1 MMITGSRNVIR
12 ALTTTGTDIP
22 KALITTVSRPKR
34 RRKGRT
40 SSAKGIQSSVDPRD
54 AFNTAAT
61 HAITEGKHISSFAS
75 VCDAFRTSSTPDE
88 YAAIPYAL
96 NVTEALGWLMQQEVL
111 VTACSKQSLPVDPI
125 NCDQLTPRLR
135 DETLA
140 SLWCLHSAFYSLS
153 SVVFC
158 KAVCLMDLFITKVKV
173 KPKYAMC
180 VASACYYVASKFE
193 REQDVLLPT
202 VDSLVML
209 SRCGGTSADLTRMV
223 EILLSKLTPATVAKI
238 GACQATAADFLGTF
252 IRLYEIS
259 LVAHTSTET
268 GPQQNKPRSL
278 STFITRQLELALV
291 HSGTT
296 HFRPSCIALALLSLY
311 CSPSIFAD
319 CTSEIGADVTPQ
331 FRLCDLF
338 TLAHVCRLAWNDV
351 EACKAVLLE
360 ALAPTNNPRDVAGHS
375 TDLLG
380 HSPPLVWT
388 LSRRTQRSISTSSP
402 PGLPTIDEEVDE
414 KLSHADLDMARLS
427 IAPTTH
433 RLCGQRPCHEKS
445 TSNGR

>member
-1 MMITGSRNVIR
+1 
-12 ALTTTGTDIP
+12 
-22 KALITTVSRPKR
+22 
-34 RRKGRT
+34 
-40 SSAKGIQSSVDPRD
+40 
-54 AFNTAAT
+54 
-61 HAITEGKHISSFAS
+61 
-75 VCDAFRTSSTPDE
+75 
-88 YAAIPYAL
+88 
-96 NVTEALGWLMQQEVL
+96 MQQEVL
-111 VTACSKQSLPVDPI
+111 VTACSKHSLATDPT
-125 NCDQLTPRLR
+125 NGDQLTSRLR

-140 SLWCLHSAFYSLS
+140 ALWCLHSVFYSLS

-193 REQDVLLPT
+193 RAQDVLLPT

-238 GACQATAADFLGTF
+238 GACQATAADFLETF
-252 IRLYEIS
+252 IHLYETTLS
-259 LVAHTSTET
+259 AHASTEIA
-268 GPQQNKPRSL
+268 PQPNKPWSL
-278 STFITRQLELALV
+278 STFISRQLELALV
-291 HSGTT
+291 HSETT
-296 HFRPSCIALALLSLY
+296 RFRPSCISLALLSLY
-311 CSPSIFAD
+311 CSPSMFVDGA
-319 CTSEIGADVTPQ
+319 SEVGADGTPQ

-338 TLAHVCRLAWNDV
+338 TLAHVCRLAWSDV

-360 ALAPTNNPRDVAGHS
+360 ALGSTNTLHSVAGHS
-375 TDLLG
+375 ANLLS

-402 PGLPTIDEEVDE
+402 PGLPTIDEVDE
-414 KLSHADLDMARLS
+414 KLSHAELDMARLT
-427 IAPTTH
+427 IAPAAH
-433 RLCGQRPCHEKS
+433 PLYGQRPGYEKS